1 MRRSAV
7 VRTEYRWVNMK
18 ASKVTPNI
26 VRTVIVR
33 PSFQPHWA
41 PPKVRAKRYVR

>member
-7 VRTEYRWVNMK
+7 VRTEYRWVTMN
-18 ASKVTPNI
+18 AIKVTPNM

-33 PSFQPHWA
+33 PSFQAHWA
-41 PPKVRAKRYVR
+41 PPKVRAIRYVR